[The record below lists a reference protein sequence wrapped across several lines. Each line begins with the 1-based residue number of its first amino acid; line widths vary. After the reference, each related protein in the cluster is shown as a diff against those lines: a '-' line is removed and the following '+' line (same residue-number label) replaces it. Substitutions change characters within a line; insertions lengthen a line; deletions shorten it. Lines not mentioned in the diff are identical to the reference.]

1 MTRICVS
8 IACREAERLAYKR
21 GYYTGSRRAAGS
33 LATIYNWV
41 MRHGKKDAVIEQLT
55 KELEKALS
63 ENKE

>member
-1 MTRICVS
+1 
-8 IACREAERLAYKR
+8 
-21 GYYTGSRRAAGS
+21 
-33 LATIYNWV
+33 